1 MGSVP
6 VNLSPGAATSGSGID
21 VTSVVNQIL
30 ASESA
35 PENQLKQNLTDLASA
50 QVTLSGFNSGL
61 SGLLT
66 SVNALSDIGGALTA
80 RTAVSSRTDLLSATA
95 DSSAAAGRHTI
106 VVANLATGSSYA
118 TGPQTASTTP
128 LATGSFNL
136 QLGSATAVLIT
147 VDNTNN
153 TLSGLAS
160 SINAQNL
167 GVTASVVTDAS
178 GARLSLLSTGTGLTN
193 DLKITND
200 TTGLTFTKTAT
211 AANAS
216 LTVDGLGINSA
227 TNTVS
232 GVLGGVT
239 LNLAGASPGTPIS
252 LSVGPDTSRATQAI
266 QDFVNAYNSLITQVN
281 QQFAYDPTLGSAG
294 ALSGNG
300 DVRALQTQLLGES
313 TYSISG
319 NNGITGLAS
328 IGVNLGNDGTLSV
341 DNAKLSDTLANH
353 YQDLQTFFQA
363 ASGQT
368 GFAQKLGVDL
378 RNLTDSTR
386 GLLNVALTQNRNDRS
401 AIQSSINVFE
411 DRLAVRRQQLTI
423 QYSQV
428 DATLRNFPLLQA
440 QITGELASLPTVTSV
455 K

>member
-1 MGSVP
+1 MGSVA

-61 SGLLT
+61 FGLLT

-106 VVANLATGSSYA
+106 VIANLATGSSYA
-118 TGPQTASTTP
+118 TGPQTSSTTP
-128 LATGSFNL
+128 LTPGSFNL

-178 GARLSLLSTGTGLTN
+178 GARLSLLSNSTGLTN

-200 TTGLTFTKTAT
+200 TTGLAFTKTAT

-216 LTVDGLGINSA
+216 LTVDGLGISSA

-239 LNLAGASPGTPIS
+239 LNLTGASPGTPIS
-252 LSVGPDTSRATQAI
+252 LNVAPDTSRATQAI
-266 QDFVNAYNSLITQVN
+266 QDFVNAYNSLIAQVN
-281 QQFAYDPTLGSAG
+281 QQFAYDPTLGRAG

-300 DVRALQTQLLGES
+300 DVRALQTQLLGET

-341 DNAKLSDTLANH
+341 DNAKLSDTLTNH

-368 GFAQKLGVDL
+368 GFAQKLSKDL

-401 AIQSSINVFE
+401 AIQSSINTFE

-428 DATLRNFPLLQA
+428 DAILRNFPLLQA